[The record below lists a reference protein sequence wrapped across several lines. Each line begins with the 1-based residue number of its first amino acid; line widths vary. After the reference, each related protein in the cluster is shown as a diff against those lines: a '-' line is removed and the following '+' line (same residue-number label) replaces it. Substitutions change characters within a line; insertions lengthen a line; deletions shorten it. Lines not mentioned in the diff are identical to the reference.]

1 MYRSTTLLIFF
12 VLGVSFAQA
21 QTFTYGVKGGL
32 NLARLSFGQLTN
44 DPVFD
49 NTWSPSFHLGGFVR
63 KAIGKQGGIRAEL
76 LYSTKGAYFEQQSGN
91 NYLRLHYLSLPV
103 LVDFRVARKLVFE
116 VGPELNYLIS
126 TPQSLYNNPFDVGLD
141 AGLRY
146 QVTAAFELGLRY
158 NYGLASVATLNLA
171 SGKGGSTPVRNQAL
185 QVSLA
190 YSLSRQ

>member
-12 VLGVSFAQA
+12 VLGISCAHA
-21 QTFTYGVKGGL
+21 QTFTYGIKGGL

-63 KAIGKQGGIRAEL
+63 KAIGGQGGIRAEV
-76 LYSTKGAYFEQQSGN
+76 LYSTKGGRFERVSGDG
-91 NYLRLHYLSLPV
+91 YVRLHYLSLPV
-103 LVDFRVARKLVFE
+103 LVDFRVARKLAFE

-126 TPQSLYNNPFDVGLD
+126 TPQSLYNNPVDVGID

-146 QVTAAFELGLRY
+146 SFTTAFELGLRY
-158 NYGLASVATLNLA
+158 NYGLASVATLNLV
-171 SGKGGSTPVRNQAL
+171 SGNGGSTPVRNQAL